1 MIELKGK
8 YNKDCKIF
16 ADDIEESAYS
26 LIQNILD
33 EKATKDVPVRIM
45 PDVHAGVGI
54 VIGFTCPMTKFV
66 NPDWIG
72 VDIGCFTGD
81 TKIKLTDGRDLSFN
95 ELIEENNKGIKNY
108 CYSINKSGNIS
119 ISRVR
124 NPSKTRITTELCYVT
139 LDNDELIKCTP
150 DHKFLM
156 RDGTYKEAKDL
167 SPNDSLMPLYIDIA
181 KNVNVDHEYRSSLN
195 NYLTVYNPRHDNYK
209 FIHYLADEYNKRKG
223 MLRTPKENSW
233 VRHHIDFNKYNN
245 NPNNVV
251 RYGYVEHWKLHHDN
265 IGILIKKGKFGG
277 NYPEEIHPGLHSRA
291 GSIGM
296 SKNWENKDFRDRHNE
311 RQSKRCKDPYFTKR
325 SLLARIVKVLDEIKL
340 NNLEINE
347 ENYSRVK
354 SQNKILRHH
363 PSYKYAVK
371 FSKDNCNLD
380 ISDLTLD
387 SKFITNH
394 KVKSIEIKEVPPINV
409 YCLVN
414 QEFNNFA
421 LSSGVFV
428 HNCGVETHEL
438 SLSDDINLELID
450 SQIRDVIPM
459 GLNLRSKSI
468 LNEKEFIKKFK
479 RNVSSFH
486 SKYTEHTG
494 VNYDLPVI
502 NEKYITSTLK
512 RLHMEPEVFYKSIG
526 TLGGGNHFIELG
538 KDLNG
543 KIWLTIHSGSR
554 NLGIKV
560 WKYHTN
566 QAKIQKD
573 SNDPEYSKELEKIKN
588 NTSDK
593 SQIPKLIEELKDS
606 LEMGVNK
613 KFLRGEYLFN
623 YLIDMIF
630 AQTYAEFNRDA
641 MRLEICKKLHCV
653 VMDSVKSIHNYI
665 DFDDFIIRKG
675 AIRSYK
681 NEMVVIPFSMKDG
694 LIIGEGK
701 SNEDF
706 NYSASHGAGR
716 VLARGKAK
724 ELLSMEEFKEKM
736 KGIYSTSVV
745 PETLDESPM
754 AYKDPEIIEILLEP
768 TVKVTNRVIP
778 ILNIKSI
785 D

>member
-33 EKATKDVPVRIM
+33 EKATKDVSVRIM
-45 PDVHAGVGI
+45 PDVHTGVGI

-66 NPDWIG
+66 NPDWVG
-72 VDIGCFTGD
+72 CDIG
-81 TKIKLTDGRDLSFN
+81 
-95 ELIEENNKGIKNY
+95 
-108 CYSINKSGNIS
+108 
-119 ISRVR
+119 
-124 NPSKTRITTELCYVT
+124 
-139 LDNDELIKCTP
+139 
-150 DHKFLM
+150 
-156 RDGTYKEAKDL
+156 
-167 SPNDSLMPLYIDIA
+167 
-181 KNVNVDHEYRSSLN
+181 
-195 NYLTVYNPRHDNYK
+195 
-209 FIHYLADEYNKRKG
+209 
-223 MLRTPKENSW
+223 
-233 VRHHIDFNKYNN
+233 
-245 NPNNVV
+245 
-251 RYGYVEHWKLHHDN
+251 
-265 IGILIKKGKFGG
+265 
-277 NYPEEIHPGLHSRA
+277 
-291 GSIGM
+291 
-296 SKNWENKDFRDRHNE
+296 
-311 RQSKRCKDPYFTKR
+311 
-325 SLLARIVKVLDEIKL
+325 
-340 NNLEINE
+340 
-347 ENYSRVK
+347 
-354 SQNKILRHH
+354 
-363 PSYKYAVK
+363 
-371 FSKDNCNLD
+371 
-380 ISDLTLD
+380 
-387 SKFITNH
+387 
-394 KVKSIEIKEVPPINV
+394 
-409 YCLVN
+409 
-414 QEFNNFA
+414 
-421 LSSGVFV
+421 
-428 HNCGVETHEL
+428 CGVETHEL

-459 GLNLRSKSI
+459 GMNLRSKSI

-479 RNVSSFH
+479 RNLSSFH

-494 VNYDLPVI
+494 INYELPTI

-573 SNDPEYSKELEKIKN
+573 INDPEYSKELEKIKN

-593 SQIPKLIEELKDS
+593 SQIPNLIEELKDS

-675 AIRSYK
+675 AIRSYEGEK
-681 NEMVVIPFSMKDG
+681 VVIPFSMKDG

-724 ELLSMEEFKEKM
+724 ELLSMDEFKEKM